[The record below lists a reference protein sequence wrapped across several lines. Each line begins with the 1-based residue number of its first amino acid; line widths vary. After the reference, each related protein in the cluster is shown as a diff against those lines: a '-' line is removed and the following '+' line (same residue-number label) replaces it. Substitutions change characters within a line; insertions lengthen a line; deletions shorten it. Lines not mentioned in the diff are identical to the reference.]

1 MDTKNVIA
9 AITLS
14 SAIIILWSLFMIPEQ
29 PQNNQ
34 QLSEKNKVEQNT
46 DAPSLEQKE
55 ALITLSREDALNQ
68 SERIKFENNNIVGS
82 ISLKGASIDDLTF
95 KNYKIELNNDERVT
109 LLGPRNIDK
118 GYLVESGFVTTDKNI
133 DIPNSDTIW
142 SSVGDNN
149 LTDNNKIKLSWTNNQ
164 GITFE
169 KEISLDD
176 KYLFTIKQK
185 VINGTSKKYDF
196 YSYGQIIRNKI
207 PEDMT
212 DFYINHEGFVS
223 SLDEELIEEDYDD
236 IQEKKFSKIAQ
247 NGWLGIGD
255 KYWIT
260 SLIPPRNKEF
270 KTTFD
275 YKNKFRANFI
285 ATEPLELKEN
295 SSIEEKLQ
303 IIVAAKRVDVID
315 GYAEKLN
322 IDKFDL
328 VIDWGFLYFIT
339 KPLFFGI
346 DYFFKLLGNYGLAI
360 IAITICIRLAFFPLA
375 NFSFRSMAKMKALQP
390 EMVRLKELHKDDK
403 MKLQQAMMALYKK
416 EKVNPMSGC
425 LPILVQIPVFFAL
438 YKVLF
443 VTIEM
448 RQMPFYGWIHDLSER
463 DPTSLFNLFG
473 LLPYDVPSF
482 LVIGAWPV
490 AMGVSMWVQQKL
502 NPAPTDA
509 MQAKIFAFFPL
520 FLTVI
525 LAPFPSGLVIYW
537 TVNNILTM
545 AQQVFIMKRT
555 TVKTAT

>member
-29 PQNNQ
+29 PPKDQN
-34 QLSEKNKVEQNT
+34 LTEKNKIEQNT
-46 DAPSLEQKE
+46 DTPSIEKKKTLTKISRDE
-55 ALITLSREDALNQ
+55 ALSQN
-68 SERIKFENNNIVGS
+68 ERIKFENNNIIGS

-95 KNYKIELNNDERVT
+95 KNYNTELESDEKII
-109 LLGPRNIDK
+109 LLAPRNIED
-118 GYLVESGFVTTDKNI
+118 GYLIESGFVTSDKNI
-133 DIPNSDTIW
+133 DIPNAETIW
-142 SSVGDNN
+142 SVNGNN
-149 LTDNNKIKLSWTNNQ
+149 KLTDQAPIKLSWTNKQ

-176 KYLFTIKQK
+176 KFLFTIKQK
-185 VINGTSKKYDF
+185 VKNSTDNKYDF

-207 PEDMT
+207 PEDIA

-223 SLDEELIEEDYDD
+223 HLDEELIEEDYDD
-236 IQEKKFSKIAQ
+236 IEEKKFTRVAQ
-247 NGWLGIGD
+247 KGWLGIGD

-260 SLIPPRNKEF
+260 SLIPPTNKEF

-285 ATEPLELKEN
+285 ATEPLTLNEN
-295 SSIEEKLQ
+295 SSVEEEVKV
-303 IIVAAKRVDVID
+303 IVAAKRVDVID
-315 GYAEKLN
+315 GYAKSLN
-322 IDKFDL
+322 IDNFDL
-328 VIDWGFLYFIT
+328 VIDFGFLYFIT

-390 EMVRLKELHKDDK
+390 EMVRLKELHKNDK
-403 MKLQQAMMALYKK
+403 MKLQQEMMALYKK

-448 RQMPFYGWIHDLSER
+448 RHMPFYGWIHDLSER
-463 DPTSLFNLFG
+463 DPTSIFNLFG

-502 NPAPTDA
+502 NPAPTDP
-509 MQAKIFAFFPL
+509 MQAKIFMFFPL

-545 AQQVFIMKRT
+545 AQQLFIMKRT
-555 TVKTAT
+555 TVKTVT

>member
-1 MDTKNVIA
+1 MDSKNTIA
-9 AITLS
+9 AIALS
-14 SAIIILWSLFMIPEQ
+14 SAVIVLYSLFFIPEKSTTS
-29 PQNNQ
+29 QN
-34 QLSEKNKVEQNT
+34 LVEKEKIEQST
-46 DAPSLEQKE
+46 DTPSLEQKE
-55 ALITLSREDALNQ
+55 TLIEISRKDALIE
-68 SERIKFENNNIVGS
+68 SERVEFENSNVIGT
-82 ISLKGASIDDLTF
+82 IALKGAAIDDLTF
-95 KNYKIELNNDERVT
+95 KNYNVELESDEKII
-109 LLGPRNIDK
+109 LLGPRNIK
-118 GYLVESGFVTTDKNI
+118 EGYLIESGFVTSDKNI
-133 DIPNSDTIW
+133 DIPTSETIW
-142 SSVGDNN
+142 SIKGNKK
-149 LTDNNKIKLSWTNNQ
+149 LTENSPIKLSWTNDQ

-176 KYLFTIKQK
+176 KYLFSIKQR
-185 VINGTSKKYDF
+185 VINKTNGKYDF
-196 YSYGQIIRNKI
+196 YSYGQIIRNEI
-207 PEDMT
+207 PDII
-212 DFYINHEGFVS
+212 DFLILHEGLIAT
-223 SLDEELIEEDYDD
+223 LDDELIEEDYDD
-236 IQEKKFSKIAQ
+236 IQEKKFTKTAQ
-247 NGWLGIGD
+247 KGWLGISD

-260 SLIPPRNKEF
+260 SLIPPQNKEF

-275 YKNKFRANFI
+275 YKDKFRANFI
-285 ATEPLELKEN
+285 ATEPLELGPN
-295 SSIEEKLQ
+295 NSIEENLQ

-315 GYAEKLN
+315 GYAKSLA

-360 IAITICIRLAFFPLA
+360 IAITICIRLVFFPLA
-375 NFSFRSMAKMKALQP
+375 NFSFRSMAKMKALTP
-390 EMVRLKELHKDDK
+390 EMVRLKELHKNDK
-403 MKLQQAMMALYKK
+403 MKLQQEMMALYKK

-448 RQMPFYGWIHDLSER
+448 RHMPFYGWIHDLSER
-463 DPTSLFNLFG
+463 DPTSIFNLFG

-482 LVIGAWPV
+482 LMIGAWPV

-502 NPAPTDA
+502 NPAPTDP
-509 MQAKIFAFFPL
+509 MQAKIFMFFPL

-555 TVKTAT
+555 TVKTVT

>member
-1 MDTKNVIA
+1 MDSKNTIA
-9 AITLS
+9 AIALS
-14 SAIIILWSLFMIPEQ
+14 SAVIVLYSLFFVPEKSSTS
-29 PQNNQ
+29 QN
-34 QLSEKNKVEQNT
+34 LVEKEKIEQST
-46 DAPSLEQKE
+46 LIEISRKD
-55 ALITLSREDALNQ
+55 ALIE
-68 SERIKFENNNIVGS
+68 SERVEFENSNVIGT
-82 ISLKGASIDDLTF
+82 ISLKGAAIDDLTF
-95 KNYKIELNNDERVT
+95 KNYNVELEGDEKII
-109 LLGPRNIDK
+109 LLGPRNIK
-118 GYLVESGFVTTDKNI
+118 EGYLIESGFVTSDKNI
-133 DIPNSDTIW
+133 DIPTSETTWSIEGNKKLTENSP
-142 SSVGDNN
+142 
-149 LTDNNKIKLSWTNNQ
+149 IKLSWTNDQ

-176 KYLFTIKQK
+176 KYLFSIKQR
-185 VINGTSKKYDF
+185 VINKTNGKYDF
-196 YSYGQIIRNKI
+196 YSYGQIIRNEI
-207 PEDMT
+207 PDII
-212 DFYINHEGFVS
+212 DFLILHEGLIAT
-223 SLDEELIEEDYDD
+223 LDDELIEEDYDD
-236 IQEKKFSKIAQ
+236 IQEKKFTKTAQ
-247 NGWLGIGD
+247 KGWLGISD

-260 SLIPPRNKEF
+260 SLIPPQNKEF

-275 YKNKFRANFI
+275 YKDKFRANFI
-285 ATEPLELKEN
+285 ATEPLELGPN
-295 SSIEEKLQ
+295 NSIEENLQ

-315 GYAEKLN
+315 GYAKSLA

-360 IAITICIRLAFFPLA
+360 IAITICIRLVFFPLA
-375 NFSFRSMAKMKALQP
+375 NFSFRSMAKMKALTP
-390 EMVRLKELHKDDK
+390 EMVRLKELHKNDK
-403 MKLQQAMMALYKK
+403 MKLQQEMMALYKK

-448 RQMPFYGWIHDLSER
+448 RHMPFYGWIHDLSER
-463 DPTSLFNLFG
+463 DPTSIFNLFG

-482 LVIGAWPV
+482 LMIGAWPV

-502 NPAPTDA
+502 NPAPTDP
-509 MQAKIFAFFPL
+509 MQAKIFMFFPL

-555 TVKTAT
+555 TVKTVT

>member
-1 MDTKNVIA
+1 METRNIIA
-9 AITLS
+9 AISLSAAVILLYTLFF
-14 SAIIILWSLFMIPEQ
+14 APPPVTQERIA
-29 PQNNQ
+29 
-34 QLSEKNKVEQNT
+34 EKNKTEQSS
-46 DAPSLEQKE
+46 DAPSLDQKE
-55 ALITLSREDALNQ
+55 NITEISREQALSE
-68 SERIKFENNNIVGS
+68 SERIQFENQSIIGS
-82 ISLKGASIDDLTF
+82 ISLKGAAIDDLTF
-95 KNYKIELNNDERVT
+95 KEYNVVLNGDEKVN
-109 LLGPRNIDK
+109 LLAPRNAK
-118 GYLVESGFVTTDKNI
+118 EGYLIESGFITTDKNVK
-133 DIPNSDTIW
+133 IPNSNSIW
-142 SSVGDNN
+142 SVSGNKK
-149 LTDNNKIKLSWTNNQ
+149 LTAKSPIKLTWTNDQ

-169 KEISLDD
+169 KEISIDD
-176 KYLFTIKQK
+176 KFLFTVKQR
-185 VINGTSKKYDF
+185 VINSTNNKYDF
-196 YSYGQIIRNKI
+196 YSYGQIIRNEA
-207 PEDMT
+207 PEIT
-212 DFYINHEGFVS
+212 NFYILHEGLVAT
-223 SLDEELIEEDYDD
+223 LDDELIEEDYDD
-236 IQEKKFSKIAQ
+236 IEEKKFSRTAQ
-247 NGWLGIGD
+247 KGWLGIGD

-260 SLIPPRNKEF
+260 SLIPPKGKEF

-275 YKNKFRANFI
+275 YKNKFRANFV
-285 ATEPLELKEN
+285 ATEPLELNSN
-295 SSIEEKLQ
+295 SSIEDKMQ

-315 GYAEKLN
+315 GYAESLK

-328 VIDWGFLYFIT
+328 TIDWGFLYFIT

-375 NFSFRSMAKMKALQP
+375 NFSFRSMAKMKALTP
-390 EMVRLKELHKDDK
+390 EMTRLKELHKDDK

-448 RQMPFYGWIHDLSER
+448 RHMPFYGWIQDLSER

-482 LVIGAWPV
+482 LMIGAWPI
-490 AMGVSMWVQQKL
+490 AMGISMFVQMKL
-502 NPAPTDA
+502 NPAPTDP
-509 MQAKIFAFFPL
+509 MQAKIFMFFPL
-520 FLTVI
+520 FLTII
-525 LAPFPSGLVIYW
+525 LAPFPAGLVIYW